1 MARVGLEPT
10 TLALLAPRSNQ
21 LSYPAISFF
30 NFYLSSFHWSL
41 AKCCELTSFFKL
53 RGFASSGNQVRNKR
67 SCLSVIDSV
76 NHFQETIVLF
86 ECSCTQTFVKSITRL
101 RRSCY
106 ATNPTVEPDKKVNW
120 AGAPLSKECCF
131 GDSEVGHCLLLYE
144 RSVASYAMPFV
155 FCPLFFGKSVRRCG
169 QLSEKVE
176 LENSFVKLMSIVPQS
191 TKTYGNTVSL

>member
-21 LSYPAISFF
+21 LSYPATWFF

-53 RGFASSGNQVRNKR
+53 QGLRVLGTRRPSSCSSAVAPKH
-67 SCLSVIDSV
+67 LSNPS
-76 NHFQETIVLF
+76 H
-86 ECSCTQTFVKSITRL
+86 L

-106 ATNPTVEPDKKVNW
+106 TTNPTVEPDKKVSW
-120 AGAPLSKECCF
+120 AEAPLSKECCF

-155 FCPLFFGKSVRRCG
+155 FCPLFFGESVCRCG

-176 LENSFVKLMSIVPQS
+176 LENSFVKLMSVVPQS
-191 TKTYGNTVSL
+191 TKTYAI

>member
-21 LSYPAISFF
+21 LSYPATC
-30 NFYLSSFHWSL
+30 SFHCSL

-53 RGFASSGNQVRNKR
+53 QGLRVLGTRRPS
-67 SCLSVIDSV
+67 SCLSAVAPKHLS
-76 NHFQETIVLF
+76 NPSH
-86 ECSCTQTFVKSITRL
+86 L

-106 ATNPTVEPDKKVNW
+106 TTNPTVEPDKKVNW
-120 AGAPLSKECCF
+120 AEAPLSKECCF

-155 FCPLFFGKSVRRCG
+155 FCPLFFGKSVCRCG
-169 QLSEKVE
+169 QLSEKV
-176 LENSFVKLMSIVPQS
+176 VPQS

>member
-30 NFYLSSFHWSL
+30 NFHLSSFHWSL

-53 RGFASSGNQVRNKR
+53 RGLRVLGTRRPS
-67 SCLSVIDSV
+67 SCLSAVAPKHLS
-76 NHFQETIVLF
+76 NPSH
-86 ECSCTQTFVKSITRL
+86 L

-120 AGAPLSKECCF
+120 AGAPLGKECCF

-176 LENSFVKLMSIVPQS
+176 LENSFVKLMSVVPQS

>member
-76 NHFQETIVLF
+76 NHFQETT
-86 ECSCTQTFVKSITRL
+86 SCLSAVAPKHLSNPSHL